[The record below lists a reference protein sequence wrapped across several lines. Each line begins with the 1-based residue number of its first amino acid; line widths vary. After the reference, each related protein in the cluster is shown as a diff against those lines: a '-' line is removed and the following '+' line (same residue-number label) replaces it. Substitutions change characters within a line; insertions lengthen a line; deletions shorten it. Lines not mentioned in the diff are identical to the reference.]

1 MELAK
6 ISGIENLTP
15 MMKQYL
21 EIKNQYPDT
30 ILFYR
35 LGDFYEMFY
44 EDAKLASQLLGITLT
59 SRNKNSSES
68 VPLCGVPYHSA
79 SGYIAKLVKQGH
91 RVAICEQVEDPKTAK
106 GIVKREVVKV
116 LSPGLYDDLE
126 NLDSEQS
133 NFLAA
138 VIELPD
144 TYWVC
149 LVDLLAGECLLGKVL
164 TRATLI
170 TELAKYQPREFVL
183 LKPSEDLLH
192 HLLLHFPAV
201 RVQRYQEMIDNLQSL
216 TGLSTRFIQE
226 LQQLPVEDQVADLHL
241 KPCLLAFQYIQAS
254 GHVQLGHFA
263 QVQLLKNQPYVYI
276 DERSAK
282 HLELVESTS
291 GTSRHTS
298 LYGVLNRTCTPMGS
312 RLLRRWILFPLTDL
326 HAIMDRQHAIAELLE
341 NKSYLTKFKQCNEPM
356 GDMERLVGKIALGQ
370 PSPRDL
376 LALRSSLQV
385 LVQLKRFMPGWQSS
399 LLQSYQRS
407 IPDFASLMDRLDA
420 ALQDQVPYTLREGGI
435 FKEHYHEELDELR
448 NILRDGKSVIAK
460 MEMDER
466 QRTGISSLKIKYNRV
481 FGYFIEVTHTHKDKI
496 PENYF
501 RKQSM
506 ANAERFITSELK
518 EYENKVLGAEQRMID
533 LEAEL
538 FEQLKTWILPFA
550 ASLKQAAEALSC
562 IDVLCCLAWVAHAYD
577 YVRPELTEDTEIH
590 LVKSRHPVL
599 ERMMPAEKFIPNDYL
614 LQTPKETLM
623 LITGPNMAGK
633 STVMRQLAL
642 CVLMAQMGSYV
653 PAASAS
659 IGLVDAIMSRL
670 GASDDLSAG
679 HSTFMVEML
688 ETSHILQ
695 HATAKSLILLD
706 EIGRGTSTYDGLSI
720 AWAIASYLASTLKAR
735 TMFATHYH
743 ELTEL
748 TDTHA
753 NIVNFQVAVKEWNG
767 EIIFLRK
774 LLKGAASRSYGI
786 EVARLA
792 GVPEIILKQ
801 AKEKLAALENHVQ
814 PKKQSS
820 EQISLFETPDFHS
833 KIVTSLQTMDL
844 AQLTPLQAL
853 QYLDEWQQR
862 LKHEG

>member
-6 ISGIENLTP
+6 LSGIENLTP

-44 EDAKLASQLLGITLT
+44 EDARLASQLLGITLT
-59 SRNKNSSES
+59 SRNKNSHES
-68 VPLCGVPYHSA
+68 VPLCGIPYHSA

-106 GIVKREVVKV
+106 GVVKREVVKV

-126 NLDSEQS
+126 NLDAGQS

-138 VIELPD
+138 IIKMPEA
-144 TYWVC
+144 YWIC

-164 TRATLI
+164 TQATLI

-183 LKPSEDLLH
+183 LNPSDDFLQQ
-192 HLLLHFPAV
+192 LLLYFPAV
-201 RVQRYQEMIDNLQSL
+201 RVQRYQEIIDGLSSL
-216 TGLSTRFIQE
+216 TGLSARFLQE
-226 LQQLPVEDQVADLHL
+226 LQQLPVEEQAASFYL

-282 HLELVESTS
+282 HLELVESAT
-291 GTSRHTS
+291 GASRNTS
-298 LYGVLNRTCTPMGS
+298 LYGVLNHTCTPMGS
-312 RLLRRWILFPLTDL
+312 RLLRRWILFPLTDI
-326 HAIMDRQHAIAELLE
+326 HAISERQQSIAELLE
-341 NKSYLTKFKQCNEPM
+341 AKSFLTKFKQCNEPM

-376 LALRSSLQV
+376 LALRCSLQV
-385 LVQLKRFMPGWQSS
+385 LVRLKKLMPVWQAT
-399 LLQSYQRS
+399 LLQSCQRS
-407 IPDFASLMDRLDA
+407 IPDFASLLDRLDA
-420 ALQDQVPYTLREGGI
+420 ALLDQVPYTVREGGI
-435 FKEHYHEELDELR
+435 FKDHYHEELDELR

-466 QRTGISSLKIKYNRV
+466 QRTGIASLKIKYNRV
-481 FGYFIEVTHTHKDKI
+481 FGYFIEITHTHKDKI

-501 RKQSM
+501 RKQTM
-506 ANAERFITSELK
+506 VNAERFITPELK
-518 EYENKVLGAEQRMID
+518 EYENKVLGAEQRIID
-533 LEAEL
+533 LETEL

-550 ASLKQAAEALSC
+550 ASLKQAAEALAAM
-562 IDVLCCLAWVAHAYD
+562 DVLCCLAWVAHSYD
-577 YVRPELTEDTEIH
+577 YVRPELTEDTAIH

-599 ERMMPAEKFIPNDYL
+599 ERIMPVEKFIPNDYVL
-614 LQTPKETLM
+614 PTPKETLM

-642 CVLMAQMGSYV
+642 CVLLAQIGSYV
-653 PAASAS
+653 PAASAK

-720 AWAIASYLASTLKAR
+720 AWAIAAYLASTVKAR
-735 TMFATHYH
+735 TFFATHYH

-748 TDTHA
+748 IDTYA
-753 NIVNFQVAVKEWNG
+753 NIVNYQVAVKEWNG

-774 LLKGAASRSYGI
+774 LVKGAASRSYGI

-792 GVPEIILKQ
+792 GLPEIILKQ
-801 AKEKLAALENHVQ
+801 AKGKLTELENHIP
-814 PKKQSS
+814 PKQQGS
-820 EQISLFETPDFHS
+820 EQISLFETPDVHS
-833 KIVTSLQTMDL
+833 KIVASVQSMDL
-844 AQLTPLQAL
+844 AKITPLQAL
-853 QYLDEWQQR
+853 QYLDELQQR
-862 LKHEG
+862 IKNEG